1 MVDHRGAAKH
11 LALVRHAV
19 DSTVVFVAPSLS
31 AYNRSRLIK
40 RGVPFVVPGRQLYI
54 PDLAMDL
61 REQFHTHKEPRP
73 NALSP
78 AAQAVLFLHL
88 PRPDQAAA
96 SPSLIAM
103 QPRYSAMSIGRAFD
117 HLVDTGLAHAERRGK
132 ERHIRFKTE
141 GRQLFDAAHDL
152 PRGPVRARK
161 FVRDGDIAAPLKHAG
176 ESALPDLTDLSPP
189 PRHTLAVAA
198 GDWKALAKTGGS
210 SRPIRSKPPTSSKHG
225 PATRPT
231 CPARVPWTHCRSTRS
246 SGTTVMSVSPWPRTD
261 CWREWRG
268 SRVLGFLDP
277 AKPLLRT
284 IRKTPRESSF
294 PLSSPPQIHPLSP
307 WERVGVR
314 VLVRQG
320 RRPALTRPSATPLHR
335 SLLPRAHPVRMDLVP
350 RCDLLDRLVPA

>member
-96 SPSLIAM
+96 SPSPIAT

-189 PRHTLAVAA
+189 PRHTRAVAA
-198 GDWKALAKTGGS
+198 GDWKALAKTRGL
-210 SRPIRSKPPTSSKHG
+210 
-225 PATRPT
+225 
-231 CPARVPWTHCRSTRS
+231 VE
-246 SGTTVMSVSPWPRTD
+246 TD
-261 CWREWRG
+261 PDQASHIVETWAC
-268 SRVLGFLDP
+268 DP
-277 AKPLLRT
+277 ADLSGART
-284 IRKTPRESSF
+284 VD
-294 PLSSPPQIHPLSP
+294 PLSLYTQFRNHRD
-307 WERVGVR
+307 ERVSM
-314 VLVRQG
+314 
-320 RRPALTRPSATPLHR
+320 AA
-335 SLLPRAHPVRMDLVP
+335 
-350 RCDLLDRLVPA
+350 DRLLERMAW